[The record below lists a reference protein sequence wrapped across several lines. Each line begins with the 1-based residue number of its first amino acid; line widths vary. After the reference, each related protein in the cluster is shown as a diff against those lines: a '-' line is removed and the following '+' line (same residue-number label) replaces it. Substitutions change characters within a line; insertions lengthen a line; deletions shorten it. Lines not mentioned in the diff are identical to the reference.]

1 MSGGINRARARY
13 SISPERTEE
22 LVDWFAA
29 HGPATYHALAA
40 GLGMSKASAR
50 YACRCLVVAG
60 LLRPAGTIKTRTRP
74 RTAWDLT

>member
-1 MSGGINRARARY
+1 MAINRPRY
-13 SISPERTEE
+13 SMSPERTEV

-40 GLGMSKASAR
+40 GLGMSTASAR
-50 YACRCLVVAG
+50 YACRALVVAG
-60 LLRPAGTIKTRTRP
+60 LLRPAGVVQTRTRP